1 MKEMKNLI
9 IFLLFFNFL
18 SLFGQ
23 NDSINFNE
31 IRKKINVMTIK
42 NKDLFKDELKKRS
55 GFTFKI
61 YENYFIRLGI
71 HNKYL
76 IEGKYELKEIII
88 TKSFPSN
95 VELKINI
102 VNVTPEYSEGK
113 IQFDATVSPI
123 DARPYEYMCF
133 FLPNSHN
140 DIFLKII
147 KEHEINHIRTN
158 ELIKNKT
165 GELNSFYSEIL
176 ADVLWLNEVDSK
188 DLITLKQNDVNTLLE
203 SNNLPNYYR
212 KYLKII
218 QSIIFKDNYKFIAK
232 DILEKAIKNEFEY
245 ESIEEIE
252 KEIFKLT
259 R

>member
-1 MKEMKNLI
+1 M
-9 IFLLFFNFL
+9 FFNFL

-23 NDSINFNE
+23 NDSINFNKNA
-31 IRKKINVMTIK
+31 KKINVISIK
-42 NKDLFKDELKKRS
+42 NKDQFKDELKKRS

-61 YENYFIRLGI
+61 YENNFIRLGI
-71 HNKYL
+71 QNKYL

-88 TKSFPSN
+88 TKSVPSN
-95 VELKINI
+95 IELKINI
-102 VNVTPEYSEGK
+102 VNVTPEYFEGN

-140 DIFLKII
+140 NIFLKII

-158 ELIKNKT
+158 ELLKNKT
-165 GELNSFYSEIL
+165 GELNNFYSELL
-176 ADVLWLNEVDSK
+176 ADVLWLTEVDSK
-188 DLITLKQNDVNTLLE
+188 DLITLKQNDVNSLLE
-203 SNNLPNYYR
+203 SNNLPSYYT

-218 QSIIFKDNYKFIAK
+218 QSIILKDNYKFIAK

-245 ESIEEIE
+245 ESIQAIEE
-252 KEIFKLT
+252 EIFKLT
-259 R
+259 NNYR